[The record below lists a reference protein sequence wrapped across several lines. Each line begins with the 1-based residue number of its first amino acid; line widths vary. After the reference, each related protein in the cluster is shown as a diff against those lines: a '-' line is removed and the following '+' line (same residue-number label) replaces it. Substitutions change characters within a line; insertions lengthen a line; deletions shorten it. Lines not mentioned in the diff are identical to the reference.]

1 MNTMAYIVNQLQS
14 QNLWEKELI
23 LPRNAYLK
31 VRGST
36 DTNVYYIKSGSLR
49 VFIIDEVEEHT
60 IRFGYQNNIIVSLD
74 SFLSGRPS
82 ELYIQAIKRTELG
95 VVRKETFMRLIESD
109 PGNSRLWQTILEQL
123 IYQQFEREIDLLT
136 ASPVERYKRVLA
148 RSPQLFQEIPARY
161 IASYLRMTPE
171 TLSRIKKH

>member
-1 MNTMAYIVNQLQS
+1 MNTIQQLTDQLQS
-14 QNLWEKELI
+14 QNLWDKELI

-60 IRFGYQNNIIVSLD
+60 IRFGYQNNLIVCLD

-82 ELYIQAIKRTELG
+82 ELYIQAIKKTELS
-95 VVRKETFMRLIESD
+95 VVLKENFMRLIESD
-109 PGNSRLWQTILEQL
+109 PENGRLWQTILEQL
-123 IYQQFEREIDLLT
+123 VFQQFEREIDLLT

-148 RSPQLFQEIPARY
+148 RSPQLFQEIPAKY

-171 TLSRIKKH
+171 TLSRIKKY